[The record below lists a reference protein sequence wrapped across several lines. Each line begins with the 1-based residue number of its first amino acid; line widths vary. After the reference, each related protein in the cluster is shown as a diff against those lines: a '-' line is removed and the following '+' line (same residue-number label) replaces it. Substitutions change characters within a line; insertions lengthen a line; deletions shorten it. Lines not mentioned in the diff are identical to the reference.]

1 MGAVLG
7 SGENGVI
14 LGCCSARAADFGGG
28 QGFVWGEDLGVL
40 SMGQR
45 LGGCRLWGGDFGVLF
60 CIWDRESMGQKFGW
74 GVVYRMRVW
83 GGLVYGAEI

>member
-45 LGGCRLWGGDFGVLF
+45 LGVVVYGVGILGCCSVYGTESLWGRSL
-60 CIWDRESMGQKFGW
+60 
-74 GVVYRMRVW
+74 
-83 GGLVYGAEI
+83 GGELSIG